1 VRARRDDPNN
11 VVRRVAGRALD
22 RGREGVGRGSLAGRW
37 HGGRPTQMR
46 SSGESGIRTH
56 ETLARL
62 HDFESCAIDQLGHLS
77 ICEYTEWPGRCQT
90 EPGFERNVSTA
101 ISGGQF
107 SRMGGEISPSPRLT
121 YSTVP
126 PTDRSPEMRRRPSL
140 VGT

>member
-1 VRARRDDPNN
+1 MRLRHTTPA
-11 VVRRVAGRALD
+11 RVAAMPS
-22 RGREGVGRGSLAGRW
+22 EPPQLASTG
-37 HGGRPTQMR
+37 
-46 SSGESGIRTH
+46 SGESGIRTH

-77 ICEYTEWPGRCQT
+77 IREYKEWPSRCQT

-107 SRMGGEISPSPRLT
+107 SRMGGEISPSPRLM
-121 YSTVP
+121 YSTDP
-126 PTDRSPEMRRRPSL
+126 PTDRSPDMRRRPSF

>member
-1 VRARRDDPNN
+1 MRAIFSIPSAPARGVGSFCYGAPSARR
-11 VVRRVAGRALD
+11 
-22 RGREGVGRGSLAGRW
+22 RGKRQRIWRHHCL
-37 HGGRPTQMR
+37 
-46 SSGESGIRTH
+46 SGESGIRTH

-77 ICEYTEWPGRCQT
+77 ICEYTEWPNRCQT
-90 EPGFERNVSTA
+90 EAGFERNVSTA

-121 YSTVP
+121 YNTVP
-126 PTDRSPEMRRRPSL
+126 PTDRSPDMRRRPSF